1 MTAGCGS
8 EFARAGWSWPGLA
21 GWAHLGEGNS
31 ALHGAGPIELAQY
44 LLGMLGALAARQQI
58 WSLVLLI
65 LPSTMI
71 YAAFMRSK
79 EMYAGTRQ
87 LLESMADAV
96 DLRDA
101 YTGGHSRRVAEYSRG
116 ILRELN
122 VSGPEADLI
131 YVAARVHDIGKIG
144 VPDSILNKPGR
155 LNPHE
160 KRIMHSHAE
169 RGAQLLA
176 RYADFARGVAI
187 VLHHHER
194 WNGRGYP
201 KGLKGLEI
209 PFGARIIAVVDG
221 FDAMTSDRP
230 YRSALSI
237 AQAAHILSE
246 GRGLQWDP
254 ALVDAFLRHLAAA
267 QPAPA
272 APVPDAAPIPQT
284 ASAIA

>member
-1 MTAGCGS
+1 M
-8 EFARAGWSWPGLA
+8 
-21 GWAHLGEGNS
+21 AHLGEGSS
-31 ALHGAGPIELAQY
+31 APKSAGPIKLAQY

-96 DLRDA
+96 DLRDP
-101 YTGGHSRRVAEYSRG
+101 YTGGHSRRVAEHSRG

-122 VSGPEADLI
+122 ISGPEADLI

-144 VPDSILNKPGR
+144 VPDAILHKPGR
-155 LNPHE
+155 LNPQE
-160 KRIMHSHAE
+160 KRIMASHAE
-169 RGAQLLA
+169 RGAELLA

-201 KGLKGLEI
+201 KKLKGLEI
-209 PFGARIIAVVDG
+209 PFGARIIAVVDS

-237 AQAAHILSE
+237 AQAAHILSK

-272 APVPDAAPIPQT
+272 APVPDVAPIPQT

>member
-1 MTAGCGS
+1 MS
-8 EFARAGWSWPGLA
+8 
-21 GWAHLGEGNS
+21 GEPPVRVMLS
-31 ALHGAGPIELAQY
+31 ALHGAGLIELAQY

-58 WSLVLLI
+58 WGLALLI
-65 LPSTMI
+65 LPSYVI
-71 YAAFMRSK
+71 YTAFKRRK
-79 EMYAGTRQ
+79 EMYAVTRQ
-87 LLESMADAV
+87 MLEIMADAV

-122 VSGPEADLI
+122 VGGPEADLT

-144 VPDSILNKPGR
+144 VPDAILNKPGR
-155 LNPHE
+155 LNPQE
-160 KRIMHSHAE
+160 KRIMDSHAE
-169 RGAQLLA
+169 RGAELLA
-176 RYADFARGVAI
+176 RYADFARGAAI

-209 PFGARIIAVVDG
+209 PFGARIIAVVDS

-230 YRSALSI
+230 YRSALSV
-237 AQAAHILSE
+237 AQAARILSK
-246 GRGLQWDP
+246 GRGQQWDP
-254 ALVDAFLRHLAAA
+254 AMVDAFLRHLAAA

-272 APVPDAAPIPQT
+272 APLSDAASIPQT